1 MTQSGFHTRFFCLF
15 VFFFLFW
22 DGVSALSPRV
32 ECSDVISAHCNLCLP
47 GTCDS
52 PASASQ
58 VAGITRCLSP
68 CPANFHILS
77 TDGVSPCWP
86 GWSGTPNLRG
96 STCLLLSKCWSYR
109 RKPPG
114 PTITGVISKPL
125 SHTHSLFFFLNQL
138 YGYIFS
144 KRTSYPFEVQIRH
157 RV

>member
-1 MTQSGFHTRFFCLF
+1 MTQPGFHYCG
-15 VFFFLFW
+15 VFFPPPLFW
-22 DGVSALSPRV
+22 DGISALSPRMQ
-32 ECSDVISAHCNLCLP
+32 CSGAISAHCNLCLP

-68 CPANFHILS
+68 CPANFHIFS

-125 SHTHSLFFFLNQL
+125 SHTHSLFFFFKEPALWL
-138 YGYIFS
+138 YFFPREPVTHFKY
-144 KRTSYPFEVQIRH
+144 K
-157 RV
+157 